1 MRGASSPSV
10 RPECPPHLR
19 LYGPDPARLERQC
32 SARRQMR
39 MVTLQRRR
47 RISRARNRQVSAL
60 VEAVDADGPSDFAD
74 AFARVDQ
81 DRCLLREF
89 ES

>member
-1 MRGASSPSV
+1 LVGLAV
-10 RPECPPHLR
+10 
-19 LYGPDPARLERQC
+19 PARPLPVLAE
-32 SARRQMR
+32 
-39 MVTLQRRR
+39 VTAL
-47 RISRARNRQVSAL
+47 IAAGGGLGGSFALAWPGNRQVSAS